1 MSRLRR
7 LAVVPA
13 LLAGVTACGGGDLAA
28 EDVATK
34 AEDALE
40 EQVGVRPE
48 ISCPEDLAPEVGAT
62 TRCTFTAGDDPTE
75 YGVQVTVTS
84 VDDEAVRFDVE
95 LDDRPKG

>member
-1 MSRLRR
+1 VPALRR
-7 LAVVPA
+7 LAAVPA
-13 LLAGVTACGGGDLAA
+13 LVAVLTACGAGDLAA
-28 EDVATK
+28 DDVATK

-48 ISCPEDLAPEVGAT
+48 ISCPEDLPADVGAS

-84 VDDEAVRFDVE
+84 VDDDAVRFDVE
-95 LDDRPKG
+95 VEDRPES

>member
-7 LAVVPA
+7 LAAVPA
-13 LLAGVTACGGGDLAA
+13 LLAVLTGCGGGNLAA
-28 EDVATK
+28 
-34 AEDALE
+34 
-40 EQVGVRPE
+40 E
-48 ISCPEDLAPEVGAT
+48 ISCPEDLAAAVGAS

-95 LDDRPKG
+95 LEDRPES

>member
-1 MSRLRR
+1 MSRPGR

-13 LLAGVTACGGGDLAA
+13 LLAVLTACAAGDLAA
-28 EDVATK
+28 EDVATR

-48 ISCPEDLAPEVGAT
+48 ISCPEDLPADVGAS

-95 LDDRPKG
+95 VEDGPGS

>member
-13 LLAGVTACGGGDLAA
+13 LLAGLAACGASDLAA

-40 EQVGVRPE
+40 EQVGVRPD
-48 ISCPEDLAPEVGAT
+48 ISCPADLPAEVGAS
-62 TRCTFTAGDDPTE
+62 TRCTFTAGNDPTE
-75 YGVQVTVTS
+75 YGVHVTVTS
-84 VDDEAVRFDVE
+84 VDDEAVHFDVE
-95 LDDRPKG
+95 LDDRPES

>member
-1 MSRLRR
+1 MSRPRR
-7 LAVVPA
+7 PAVVPVLFA
-13 LLAGVTACGGGDLAA
+13 VLTACGAGHLPA
-28 EDVATK
+28 EDVATE

-40 EQVGVRPE
+40 KQVGVRPD
-48 ISCPEDLAPEVGAT
+48 ISCPEDLAADVGAS

-95 LDDRPKG
+95 LDDRPTS

>member
-7 LAVVPA
+7 PVAVVA
-13 LLAGVTACGGGDLAA
+13 LLVGLTACGAGDLAA

-40 EQVGVRPE
+40 KQVGVRPD
-48 ISCPEDLAPEVGAT
+48 ISCPEDLAPDVGAT
-62 TRCTFTAGDDPTE
+62 IRCTFTAGDDPTE

-84 VDDEAVRFDVE
+84 VDDESVRFDVE
-95 LDDRPKG
+95 LEDRPKS